1 MLWDIG
7 LVKQE
12 LRGPSALVMAPFNED
27 LSLNVDALRRNIR
40 YMLDGGMRT
49 GRGHMICPC
58 GTGEYLTLSA
68 EEHQQMV
75 RAAIEVADGQ
85 LPVVAGA
92 AGIDVRQVIA
102 LAENVRKA
110 GAKYVMV
117 PPPFYDRIDQD
128 GIYEWYRLLAES
140 VDVGIMIYDQSWRT
154 DLGTTLGLDLIERL
168 AGLDNI
174 VSLKYGS
181 PNIFQDTVVALER
194 FSDRFAFIDN
204 SLGYTAVVS
213 HMHGG
218 TGFISAPSTWWPN
231 FELEL
236 FDLMEHGRYPEADAW
251 HARMAEYMAWFGGEA
266 FKADRFVSQ
275 TALVKASLEYV
286 GLYGGPL
293 RPPFRAVSRT
303 EREAL
308 YATMDKMGVRQGV
321 AASV

>member
-75 RAAIEVADGQ
+75 CAAIEVADGQ

-102 LAENVRKA
+102 LAENARKA
-110 GAKYVMV
+110 GAKYAMV

-128 GIYEWYRLLAES
+128 GIYEW
-140 VDVGIMIYDQSWRT
+140 T
-154 DLGTTLGLDLIERL
+154 
-168 AGLDNI
+168 
-174 VSLKYGS
+174 GS
-181 PNIFQDTVVALER
+181 SPSR
-194 FSDRFAFIDN
+194 
-204 SLGYTAVVS
+204 
-213 HMHGG
+213 
-218 TGFISAPSTWWPN
+218 STW
-231 FELEL
+231 
-236 FDLMEHGRYPEADAW
+236 G
-251 HARMAEYMAWFGGEA
+251 
-266 FKADRFVSQ
+266 S
-275 TALVKASLEYV
+275 
-286 GLYGGPL
+286 
-293 RPPFRAVSRT
+293 
-303 EREAL
+303 
-308 YATMDKMGVRQGV
+308 
-321 AASV
+321 